1 MEGFILNAKI
11 ERVSKDIEK
20 TKGKISEFQTRLREL
35 EKQKTELENM
45 DIVDVVRGMNISITD
60 LAALLKTSRATSGQN
75 VQRSAA
81 TATATI
87 ETDDTDKE
95 DTEE

>member
-1 MEGFILNAKI
+1 MNAKI

-20 TKGKISEFQTRLREL
+20 TKGKISEFQARLKEL
-35 EKQKTELENM
+35 ERQKTELENM

-81 TATATI
+81 AETTTI
-87 ETDDTDKE
+87 ETDKE
-95 DTEE
+95 DNEE

>member
-1 MEGFILNAKI
+1 MNAKI